1 MQHKKTTSFISVAAA
16 VFVAALVI
24 SASVT
29 ATLFDRAAY
38 GRLQDKLDL
47 PESIGIGEA
56 ELLENYN
63 ALIDYNSVF
72 FRGPLS
78 FPTFPM
84 SEAGRIHFEEV
95 KVIFSFFQVILIV
108 SAALLALCGF
118 FLIRRKRF
126 GFLAFGGILSL
137 VIPAIVVLVMA
148 IAGWDRFFV
157 IFHEAFFSND
167 FWVFDA
173 RTDPVILILPDA
185 FFLDCLVRIVIGIV
199 ISSVLLIIC
208 FNAKTFDFFKKISNK
223 NFLKILTFCI

>member
-1 MQHKKTTSFISVAAA
+1 MQSKKVVFVISVIAA
-16 VFVAALVI
+16 VFVAVLVI

-29 ATLFDRAAY
+29 ATLFDRSAY
-38 GRLQDKLDL
+38 VRLQDKLDL

-78 FPTFPM
+78 FPTLPM

-95 KVIFSFFQVILIV
+95 KGIFSFFQIALIV

-118 FLIRRKRF
+118 FLVRKRQF
-126 GFLAFGGILSL
+126 KFLVWGGVLAL
-137 VIPAIVVLVMA
+137 AIPAVVVLIML

-157 IFHEAFFSND
+157 MFHEMFFNND

-173 RTDPVILILPDA
+173 RTDPIILILPDA
-185 FFLDCLVRIVIGIV
+185 FFLNCLVRIVCGIV
-199 ISSVLLIIC
+199 ISSVLVIIG
-208 FNAKTFDFFKKISNK
+208 FNTKTFDFLSKITKK
-223 NFLKILTFCI
+223 NF